1 MKRLINRLLIFGL
14 TFTLFVLG
22 VWFISLNASVVE
34 THFVAKRTDEGGT
47 RLRTE
52 EFESLYSSPNDSLD
66 FLFLGSSTCYCGID
80 PYSLEVNGYASF
92 SLCSSAQRIGNSS
105 DILDYALTHCTPKTV
120 VVDIYPQLWSGPIS
134 SVECERDWIINGS
147 SLPLRRIEPYNLL
160 LKGYFKISEA
170 FGVEHEPWPLC
181 KIERHVESV
190 DSVDCGEVYS
200 GLGFIERHVESVDS
214 VDCNEPDK
222 IIMPNEIKEVLIQMS
237 QKTNVVLVLPPV
249 LCESKLE
256 IEGFTVIDGNLWPG
270 AKDKSNFYDD
280 HHLVSE
286 GAKSYSGWLSEK
298 LILLSKD
305 PSL

>member
-1 MKRLINRLLIFGL
+1 MTRLINRLLIFGL
-14 TFTLFVLG
+14 TFTLVVLG
-22 VWFISLNASVVE
+22 VWLIALNVSVVE

-52 EFESLYSSPNDSLD
+52 EFESIYNTPNDSLD

-80 PYSLEVNGYASF
+80 PYSLEVNGYKSF
-92 SLCSSAQRIGNSS
+92 SLCSSAQRLGNSS
-105 DILDYALTHCTPKTV
+105 DILDYALSRCTPKTV
-120 VVDIYPQLWSGPIS
+120 VIDIYPQLWSGPIS
-134 SVECERDWIINGS
+134 SVECERDWIINGA

-170 FGVEHEPWPLC
+170 FGVEHKPWPLW
-181 KIERHVESV
+181 K
-190 DSVDCGEVYS
+190 GEDYS
-200 GLGFIERHVESVDS
+200 GLGFIERLVESVET
-214 VDCNEPDK
+214 VDCNVPEK
-222 IIMPNEIKEVLIQMS
+222 VIMPNEVKEVLIQIS
-237 QKTNVVLVLPPV
+237 QKTNDVVLVIPPV

-256 IEGFTVIDGNLWPG
+256 LEGFTVIDGNLWPG

-286 GAKSYSGWLSEK
+286 GAKSYSGWLSKK